1 MNPNSFINIA
11 IDGYSSCGKS
21 TMAKALAKDIGFTY
35 IDSGA
40 MYRCVTLYFITKHID
55 LDNLDAIHQALNEIE
70 LDVQENQFLLNGN
83 DVSAAIRSMQ
93 ISQMVSKVS
102 AIKAVRIKMVA
113 IQQAIGNSKNV
124 VMDGRD
130 IGTTVF
136 PAAQLKIF
144 MTADPAVRAK
154 RRFDELQLKG
164 EAVSLAE
171 IAENLN
177 MRDYEDTHRSESPL
191 RQAED
196 AIVLD
201 NTFLNP
207 IEQLNYVKDLL
218 SSRQL
223 IAL

>member
-40 MYRCVTLYFITKHID
+40 MYRCVTLYFITQNID
-55 LDNLDAIHQALNEIE
+55 LDNLDAVHQALNEIE
-70 LDVQENQFLLNGN
+70 LDVHENQFLLNGN

-93 ISQMVSKVS
+93 ISQLVSKVS

-113 IQQAIGNSKNV
+113 IQQAIGNTKNV

>member
-40 MYRCVTLYFITKHID
+40 MYRCVTLYFIIQHID
-55 LDNLDAIHQALNEIE
+55 LDNLDAVHQALKEIE
-70 LDVQENQFLLNGN
+70 LDVHENQFLLNGE

-113 IQQAIGNSKNV
+113 IQQAIGNTKNV

>member
-40 MYRCVTLYFITKHID
+40 MYRCVTLYFINQNID
-55 LDNLDAIHQALNEIE
+55 LDKLESVHQALNEIE
-70 LDVQENQFLLNGN
+70 LDVNENQFLLNGK
-83 DVSAAIRSMQ
+83 DVSDAIRSMQ
-93 ISQMVSKVS
+93 ISQLVSKVS

-113 IQQAIGNSKNV
+113 NQQAIWNSKNV
-124 VMDGRD
+124 ARDGRD
-130 IGTTVF
+130 IGKTVF
-136 PAAQLKIF
+136 APAQLKIF

-154 RRFDELQLKG
+154 RRFDEIQEKA
-164 EAVSLAE
+164 ENVSLAA

-207 IEQLNYVKDLL
+207 MEQLNFVKDLL

>member
-1 MNPNSFINIA
+1 MYPNSFINIA

-40 MYRCVTLYFITKHID
+40 MYRCVTLYFITQNVD
-55 LDNLDAIHQALNEIE
+55 LDNLDAVNKALNEIE
-70 LDVQENQFLLNGN
+70 LDVHENQFLLNGK
-83 DVSAAIRSMQ
+83 DVSDAIRSMQ
-93 ISQMVSKVS
+93 ISQLVSKVS

-154 RRFDELQLKG
+154 RRFDELKQKA
-164 EAVSLAE
+164 EEVSLSE
-171 IAENLN
+171 ISENLN

-207 IEQLNYVKDLL
+207 IEQLNFVKDLL

>member
-21 TMAKALAKDIGFTY
+21 TIAKALAKEIGFTY

-40 MYRCVTLYFITKHID
+40 MYRCVTLYFITQNVD
-55 LDNLDAIHQALNEIE
+55 LDNLDAVNKALNEIV
-70 LDVQENQFLLNGN
+70 LDVHENQFLLNGE
-83 DVSAAIRSMQ
+83 DVTEAIRSMQ
-93 ISQMVSKVS
+93 ISQLVSKVS
-102 AIKAVRIKMVA
+102 AIKSVRIKMVA
-113 IQQAIGNSKNV
+113 LQQAIGNSKNV

-136 PAAQLKIF
+136 PGAQLKIF

-154 RRFDELQLKG
+154 RRFDEIQHKA
-164 EAVSLAE
+164 EKVSLAA

-207 IEQLNYVKDLL
+207 LEQLNFVKDLL

>member
-70 LDVQENQFLLNGN
+70 LDVHENQFLLNGN

-113 IQQAIGNSKNV
+113 LQQAIGNSKNV

>member
-40 MYRCVTLYFITKHID
+40 MYRCVTLYFITQKID
-55 LDNLDAIHQALNEIE
+55 LDNLDAVHQALNEIE
-70 LDVQENQFLLNGN
+70 LDVHENQFLLNGE

-113 IQQAIGNSKNV
+113 IQQAIGNTKNV

-177 MRDYEDTHRSESPL
+177 MRDYEDTHRNESPL

>member
-40 MYRCVTLYFITKHID
+40 MYRCVTLYFITQNID
-55 LDNLDAIHQALNEIE
+55 LDNLDAVHQALNEIE
-70 LDVQENQFLLNGN
+70 LDVHENQFLLNGE

-113 IQQAIGNSKNV
+113 IQQAIGNTKNV

>member
-40 MYRCVTLYFITKHID
+40 MYRCVTLYFITQNID
-55 LDNLDAIHQALNEIE
+55 LDNLDAVHQALNEIE
-70 LDVQENQFLLNGN
+70 LNVHENQFLLNGM

-113 IQQAIGNSKNV
+113 IQQAIGNTKNV

-177 MRDYEDTHRSESPL
+177 MRDYEDTHRNESPL

>member
-1 MNPNSFINIA
+1 MKPNSFINIA

-40 MYRCVTLYFITKHID
+40 MYRCVTLYFITQNID
-55 LDNLDAIHQALNEIE
+55 LDNLESVHQALNEIE
-70 LDVQENQFLLNGN
+70 LDVHENQFLLNGE

-93 ISQMVSKVS
+93 ISQLVSKVS
-102 AIKAVRIKMVA
+102 AIKSVRIKMVA
-113 IQQAIGNSKNV
+113 LQQAIGNSKNV

-154 RRFDELQLKG
+154 RRFDEIQQKP
-164 EAVSLAE
+164 EKVSLAE

-177 MRDYEDTHRSESPL
+177 MRDFEDTHRSESPL

-207 IEQLNYVKDLL
+207 LEQLNFVKDLL
-218 SSRQL
+218 ISRQL

>member
-21 TMAKALAKDIGFTY
+21 TIAKALAKEIGFTY

-40 MYRCVTLYFITKHID
+40 MYRCVTLYFITQNVD
-55 LDNLDAIHQALNEIE
+55 LDNLDAVNKALNKIV
-70 LDVQENQFLLNGN
+70 LDVHENQFLLNGE
-83 DVSAAIRSMQ
+83 DVTEAIRSMQ
-93 ISQMVSKVS
+93 ISQLVSKVS
-102 AIKAVRIKMVA
+102 AIKSVRIKMVA
-113 IQQAIGNSKNV
+113 LQQAIGNSKNV

-136 PAAQLKIF
+136 PGAQLKIF

-154 RRFDELQLKG
+154 RRFDEIQHKA
-164 EAVSLAE
+164 EKVSLAA

-207 IEQLNYVKDLL
+207 LEQLNFVKDLL

>member
-70 LDVQENQFLLNGN
+70 LDVHENQFLLNGN

>member
-40 MYRCVTLYFITKHID
+40 MYRCVTLYFITQKID
-55 LDNLDAIHQALNEIE
+55 LDNLDAVHQALNEIE
-70 LDVQENQFLLNGN
+70 LDVHENQFLLNGM
-83 DVSAAIRSMQ
+83 DVSDAIRSMQ
-93 ISQMVSKVS
+93 ISQLVSKVS

-113 IQQAIGNSKNV
+113 IQQAIGNTKNV

-177 MRDYEDTHRSESPL
+177 MRDYEDTHRNESPL

>member
-40 MYRCVTLYFITKHID
+40 MYRCVTLYFITQKID
-55 LDNLDAIHQALNEIE
+55 LDNLDAVHQALNEIE
-70 LDVQENQFLLNGN
+70 LDVHENQFLLNGN

-113 IQQAIGNSKNV
+113 IQQAIGNTKNV

-177 MRDYEDTHRSESPL
+177 MRDYEDTHRNESPL

>member
-1 MNPNSFINIA
+1 MKPNSFINIA

-40 MYRCVTLYFITKHID
+40 MYRCVTLYFITQNID
-55 LDNLDAIHQALNEIE
+55 LDNLDAVHQALNEIE
-70 LDVQENQFLLNGN
+70 LDVHENQFLLNGE

-93 ISQMVSKVS
+93 ISQLVSKVS
-102 AIKAVRIKMVA
+102 AIKSVRIKMVA
-113 IQQAIGNSKNV
+113 LQQAIGNSKNV

-136 PAAQLKIF
+136 PGAQLKIF

-154 RRFDELQLKG
+154 RRFDEIQHKA
-164 EAVSLAE
+164 EKVSLAE

-207 IEQLNYVKDLL
+207 VEQLNFVKDLL

>member
-21 TMAKALAKDIGFTY
+21 TIAKALAKEIGFTY

-40 MYRCVTLYFITKHID
+40 MYRCVTLYFITQHID
-55 LDNLDAIHQALNEIE
+55 LDNLDAVNKALNEIV
-70 LDVQENQFLLNGN
+70 LDVHENQFLLNGE
-83 DVSAAIRSMQ
+83 DVTEAIRSMQ
-93 ISQMVSKVS
+93 ISQLVSKVS
-102 AIKAVRIKMVA
+102 AIKSVRIKMVA
-113 IQQAIGNSKNV
+113 LQQAIGNSKNV

-136 PAAQLKIF
+136 PGAQLKIF

-154 RRFDELQLKG
+154 RRFDEIQHKA
-164 EAVSLAE
+164 EKVSLAA

-207 IEQLNYVKDLL
+207 LEQLNFVKDLL

>member
-1 MNPNSFINIA
+1 MVPNTFINIA

-21 TMAKALAKDIGFTY
+21 TIAKALAKDIGFTY

-40 MYRCVTLYFITKHID
+40 MYRCVTLFFIQHNVDLSNDQAIID
-55 LDNLDAIHQALNEIE
+55 ALAKIV
-70 LDVQENQFLLNGN
+70 LDVNETQFLLNGK
-83 DVSAAIRSMQ
+83 DVSNEIRNMQ
-93 ISQMVSKVS
+93 ISQLVSKVA
-102 AIKAVRIKMVA
+102 AIKLVRTKMVA
-113 IQQAIGNSKNV
+113 IQQAVGNSKNV

-130 IGTTVF
+130 IGTAVF
-136 PAAQLKIF
+136 PKAQLKIF
-144 MTADPAVRAK
+144 MTADPAIRAK
-154 RRFDELQLKG
+154 RRYDELIAKS
-164 EAVSLAE
+164 ENVSLAE
-171 IAENLN
+171 IAENIS

-201 NTFLNP
+201 NSLLNP
-207 IEQLNYVKDLL
+207 TEQLNFVKDLL

>member
-40 MYRCVTLYFITKHID
+40 MYRCVTLYFITQNID
-55 LDNLDAIHQALNEIE
+55 LDNLDAVHQALNEIE
-70 LDVQENQFLLNGN
+70 LDVHENQFLLNGN

-93 ISQMVSKVS
+93 ISQLVSKVS

-113 IQQAIGNSKNV
+113 IQQAIGNTKNV

-154 RRFDELQLKG
+154 RRFDELQLKV

-177 MRDYEDTHRSESPL
+177 MRDYEDTHRNESPL

>member
-21 TMAKALAKDIGFTY
+21 TMAKALAKEIGFTY

-40 MYRCVTLYFITKHID
+40 MYRCVTLYFITQKID
-55 LDNLDAIHQALNEIE
+55 LDNLDAVHQALNEIE
-70 LDVQENQFLLNGN
+70 LDVHENQFLLNGM

-113 IQQAIGNSKNV
+113 IQQAIGNTKNV

>member
-40 MYRCVTLYFITKHID
+40 MYRCVTLYFITQKID
-55 LDNLDAIHQALNEIE
+55 LDNLDAVHQALNEIE
-70 LDVQENQFLLNGN
+70 LDVHENQFLLNGE

-113 IQQAIGNSKNV
+113 IQQAIGNTKNV

>member
-1 MNPNSFINIA
+1 M
-11 IDGYSSCGKS
+11 
-21 TMAKALAKDIGFTY
+21 
-35 IDSGA
+35 
-40 MYRCVTLYFITKHID
+40 
-55 LDNLDAIHQALNEIE
+55 
-70 LDVQENQFLLNGN
+70 LDVHENQFLLNGE
-83 DVSAAIRSMQ
+83 DVTEAIRSMQ
-93 ISQMVSKVS
+93 ISQLVSKVS
-102 AIKAVRIKMVA
+102 AIKSVRIKMVA
-113 IQQAIGNSKNV
+113 LQQAIGNSKNV

-136 PAAQLKIF
+136 PGAQLKIF

-154 RRFDELQLKG
+154 RRFDEIQLKA
-164 EAVSLAE
+164 EKVSLAA

-207 IEQLNYVKDLL
+207 LEQLNFVKDLL

>member
-40 MYRCVTLYFITKHID
+40 MYRCVTLYFITQQVD
-55 LDNLDAIHQALNEIE
+55 LDNLDAVHQALNEIE
-70 LDVQENQFLLNGN
+70 LDVHENQFLLNGN

-113 IQQAIGNSKNV
+113 IQQAIGNTKNV

-177 MRDYEDTHRSESPL
+177 MRDYEDTHRNESPL

>member
-1 MNPNSFINIA
+1 MVPNTFINIA

-21 TMAKALAKDIGFTY
+21 TIAKALAKEIGFTY

-40 MYRCVTLYFITKHID
+40 MYRCVTLFFIQHKID
-55 LDNLDAIHQALNEIE
+55 LTDEQAISAALEKIE
-70 LDVQENQFLLNGN
+70 LDVNETEFLLNGK
-83 DVSAAIRSMQ
+83 DVSNEIRNMQ
-93 ISQMVSKVS
+93 ISQLVSKVA
-102 AIKAVRIKMVA
+102 AIKLVRTKMVA
-113 IQQAIGNSKNV
+113 IQQAVGNSKNV

-130 IGTTVF
+130 IGTAVF
-136 PAAQLKIF
+136 PKAQLKIF
-144 MTADPAVRAK
+144 MTAEPEIRAK
-154 RRFDELQLKG
+154 RRYDELMAKS
-164 EAVSLAE
+164 ENVSLAE
-171 IAENLN
+171 IAENIS

-201 NTFLNP
+201 NSNLNP
-207 IEQLNYVKDLL
+207 TEQLNFVKDLL

>member
-1 MNPNSFINIA
+1 MKPNSFINIA

-21 TMAKALAKDIGFTY
+21 TMAKALAKDLGFTY

-40 MYRCVTLYFITKHID
+40 MYRCVTLYFITQNID
-55 LDNLDAIHQALNEIE
+55 LDNLDAVHQALNEIE
-70 LDVQENQFLLNGN
+70 LDVYENQFLLNGE

-93 ISQMVSKVS
+93 ISQLVSKVS
-102 AIKAVRIKMVA
+102 AIKSVRIKMVA
-113 IQQAIGNSKNV
+113 LQQAIGNNKNV

-154 RRFDELQLKG
+154 RRFDEIQQKP
-164 EAVSLAE
+164 EKVSLAE

-177 MRDYEDTHRSESPL
+177 MRDFEDTHRSESPL

-207 IEQLNYVKDLL
+207 LEQLNFVKDLL
-218 SSRQL
+218 ISRQL
-223 IAL
+223 IVL

>member
-70 LDVQENQFLLNGN
+70 LDVHENQFLLNGN
-83 DVSAAIRSMQ
+83 DVSTAIRSMQ

-113 IQQAIGNSKNV
+113 IQQAIGNTKNV

>member
-21 TMAKALAKDIGFTY
+21 TIAKALAKEIGFTY

-40 MYRCVTLYFITKHID
+40 MYRCVTLYFITQHID
-55 LDNLDAIHQALNEIE
+55 LDNLDAVNKALNEIV
-70 LDVQENQFLLNGN
+70 LDVHENQFLLNGE
-83 DVSAAIRSMQ
+83 DVTEAIRSMQ
-93 ISQMVSKVS
+93 ISQLVSKVS
-102 AIKAVRIKMVA
+102 AIKSVRIKMVA
-113 IQQAIGNSKNV
+113 LQQAIGNRKNV

-136 PAAQLKIF
+136 PGAQLKIF

-154 RRFDELQLKG
+154 RRFDEIQHKA
-164 EAVSLAE
+164 EKVSLAA

-207 IEQLNYVKDLL
+207 LEQLNFVKDLL

>member
-1 MNPNSFINIA
+1 MKPNSFINIA

-40 MYRCVTLYFITKHID
+40 MYRCVTLYFITQNID
-55 LDNLDAIHQALNEIE
+55 LDNLDAVHQALNEIE
-70 LDVQENQFLLNGN
+70 LDVHENQFLLNGE

-93 ISQMVSKVS
+93 ISQLVSKVS
-102 AIKAVRIKMVA
+102 AIKSVRIKMVA
-113 IQQAIGNSKNV
+113 LQQAIGNNKNV

-154 RRFDELQLKG
+154 RRFDEIQQKP
-164 EAVSLAE
+164 EKVSLAE

-177 MRDYEDTHRSESPL
+177 MRDFEDTHRSESPL
-191 RQAED
+191 SQAED

-207 IEQLNYVKDLL
+207 LEQLNFVKDLL
-218 SSRQL
+218 ISRQL
-223 IAL
+223 IVL

>member
-1 MNPNSFINIA
+1 MKPNSFINIA

-40 MYRCVTLYFITKHID
+40 MYRCVTLYFITQKID
-55 LDNLDAIHQALNEIE
+55 LDNLDAVHQALNEIE
-70 LDVQENQFLLNGN
+70 LDVHENQFLLNGM

-113 IQQAIGNSKNV
+113 IQQAIGNTKNV

-154 RRFDELQLKG
+154 RRFEELQLKG

-177 MRDYEDTHRSESPL
+177 MRDYEDTHRNESPL

>member
-1 MNPNSFINIA
+1 MVPNNFINIA

-21 TMAKALAKDIGFTY
+21 TIAKALAKEIGFTY

-40 MYRCVTLYFITKHID
+40 MYRCVTLFFIQHKID
-55 LDNLDAIHQALNEIE
+55 LTDEQAISAALEKIE
-70 LDVQENQFLLNGN
+70 LDVNETEFLLNGK
-83 DVSAAIRSMQ
+83 DVSNEIRNMQ
-93 ISQMVSKVS
+93 ISQLVSKVA
-102 AIKAVRIKMVA
+102 AIKLVRTKMVA
-113 IQQAIGNSKNV
+113 IQQAVGNSKNV

-130 IGTTVF
+130 IGTAVF
-136 PAAQLKIF
+136 PKAQLKIF
-144 MTADPAVRAK
+144 MTAEPEIRAK
-154 RRFDELQLKG
+154 RRYDELMAKS
-164 EAVSLAE
+164 ENVSLAE
-171 IAENLN
+171 IAENIS

-201 NTFLNP
+201 NSNLNQT
-207 IEQLNYVKDLL
+207 EQLNFVKDLL

>member
-1 MNPNSFINIA
+1 MKPNSFINIA

-40 MYRCVTLYFITKHID
+40 MYRCVTLYFITQNID
-55 LDNLDAIHQALNEIE
+55 LDNLDAVHQALNEIE
-70 LDVQENQFLLNGN
+70 LDVHENRFLLNGE

-93 ISQMVSKVS
+93 ISQLVSKVS
-102 AIKAVRIKMVA
+102 AIKSVRIKMVA
-113 IQQAIGNSKNV
+113 LQQAIGNNKNV

-154 RRFDELQLKG
+154 RRFDEIQQKP
-164 EAVSLAE
+164 EKVSLAE

-177 MRDYEDTHRSESPL
+177 MRDFEDTHRSESPL

-207 IEQLNYVKDLL
+207 LEQLNFVKDLL
-218 SSRQL
+218 ISRQL
-223 IAL
+223 IVL

>member
-40 MYRCVTLYFITKHID
+40 MYRCVTLYFITQHID

-70 LDVQENQFLLNGN
+70 LDVHENQFLLNGN

-164 EAVSLAE
+164 EEVSLAE

>member
-21 TMAKALAKDIGFTY
+21 TMAKALAKEIGFTY

-40 MYRCVTLYFITKHID
+40 MYRCVTLYFITQKID
-55 LDNLDAIHQALNEIE
+55 LDNLDAVHQALNEIE
-70 LDVQENQFLLNGN
+70 LDVHENQFLLNGM

-113 IQQAIGNSKNV
+113 IQQAIGNTKNV

-177 MRDYEDTHRSESPL
+177 MRDYEDTHRNESPL

>member
-21 TMAKALAKDIGFTY
+21 TMAKALAKDISFTY

-40 MYRCVTLYFITKHID
+40 MYRCVTLYFITQNIN
-55 LDNLDAIHQALNEIE
+55 LDNLDAIHQALNKIE
-70 LDVQENQFLLNGN
+70 LDVHENQFLLNGN

>member
-1 MNPNSFINIA
+1 MKPNSFINIA

-40 MYRCVTLYFITKHID
+40 MYRCVTLYFITQNID
-55 LDNLDAIHQALNEIE
+55 LDNLDAVHQAINEIE
-70 LDVQENQFLLNGN
+70 LDVHENQFLLNGK

-113 IQQAIGNSKNV
+113 IQQAIGNTKNV

-154 RRFDELQLKG
+154 RRFDELQLKS
-164 EAVSLAE
+164 ETVSLAE

>member
-40 MYRCVTLYFITKHID
+40 MYRCVTLYFITQNID
-55 LDNLDAIHQALNEIE
+55 LDNLDAVHQALNEIE
-70 LDVQENQFLLNGN
+70 LDVHENQFLLNGN
-83 DVSAAIRSMQ
+83 DVSAAIRNMQ

-113 IQQAIGNSKNV
+113 LQQAIGNSKNV

-164 EAVSLAE
+164 EKVSLVA

-207 IEQLNYVKDLL
+207 IEQLNFVKDLL

>member
-1 MNPNSFINIA
+1 MKPNSFINIA

-40 MYRCVTLYFITKHID
+40 MYRCVTLYFITQNID
-55 LDNLDAIHQALNEIE
+55 LDNLDAVHQALNEIE
-70 LDVQENQFLLNGN
+70 LDVHENQFLLNGK

-113 IQQAIGNSKNV
+113 IQQAIGNTKNV

>member
-40 MYRCVTLYFITKHID
+40 MYRCVTLYFITQQVD
-55 LDNLDAIHQALNEIE
+55 LDNLDAVHQALNEIE
-70 LDVQENQFLLNGN
+70 LDVHENQFLLNGE

-93 ISQMVSKVS
+93 ISQLVSKVS

-113 IQQAIGNSKNV
+113 IQQAIGNTKNV

-177 MRDYEDTHRSESPL
+177 MRDYEDTHRNESPL

>member
-40 MYRCVTLYFITKHID
+40 MYRCVTLYFITQKID
-55 LDNLDAIHQALNEIE
+55 LDNLDAVHQALNEIE
-70 LDVQENQFLLNGN
+70 LDVHENQFLLNGM

-113 IQQAIGNSKNV
+113 IQQAIGNTKNV

-154 RRFDELQLKG
+154 RRFDELQLKV

-177 MRDYEDTHRSESPL
+177 MRDYEDTHRNESPL